1 MVGIQGLSTAAE
13 CATGGRA
20 MAPVG
25 NGVGRAPRKQ
35 KLLDALAELW
45 PSLPFM
51 AFGLWTAWSS
61 LTYSGSLWLSDNEVD
76 GTYLSQLYNVS
87 TLFGGATFIVAALL
101 GFKGKAA
108 AFVSDRTVK
117 IGGLAACLGCLAIIA
132 VGPYYLKSYLSSEVV
147 RSIFWVSSAVTGV
160 GTVLIGL
167 RCGVLYG
174 SLPPRRI
181 LIYAALSQLVAS
193 FVYLLTFAC
202 PDWAPIEHGPSLASI
217 LFFCGLPPAAAVLA
231 CVRPCKASGA
241 GELAEVVRGA
251 DAPTASASSDQPAP
265 SRSRAAADGASG
277 RLRLPTAYWR
287 FAVFTLFIS
296 LLTSMPRAAVVTTHA
311 LVTTFEG
318 SNLLMVL
325 RVIMSIA
332 VIVYALR
339 ADARG
344 VGFGK
349 ICSLLATVSA
359 VATACVSAFG
369 GLSSGLSLVVYFAAN
384 VFEFVMW
391 CLLAFI
397 VVQKRLSAVVV
408 FGTGRGLFMA
418 GCGLGWMLGSTVL
431 PLVDEGTPTTVL
443 FIAIAGIMLLLALG
457 LFSEKDYERLFSP
470 VSEEELSLEDL
481 FDLDRRQR
489 ELESGPKTEKRGRFS
504 RAIEAVSQEY
514 ALSAR
519 ESEVL
524 RCLAMGYGSDRI
536 ADTMQVKVNTVR
548 AHTHNVYVKL
558 DVHSREELM
567 RLVDD
572 AVAKQ

>member
-1 MVGIQGLSTAAE
+1 MAAAGKE
-13 CATGGRA
+13 TGGKFS
-20 MAPVG
+20 
-25 NGVGRAPRKQ
+25 KQ
-35 KLLDALAELW
+35 RLLDALAELW

-51 AFGLWTAWSS
+51 AFGLWSAWSS

-101 GFKGKAA
+101 GFKGRAGA
-108 AFVSDRTVK
+108 LVSDRAVK
-117 IGGLAACLGCLAIIA
+117 IGGLAAGLGCLAIIA
-132 VGPYYLKSYLSSEVV
+132 VGPYYLQSYLGVAV
-147 RSIFWVSSAVTGV
+147 TRSIFWVSAAVTGI
-160 GTVLIGL
+160 GTVLVGL

-193 FVYLLTFAC
+193 FIYLLTFAC

-217 LFFCGLPPAAAVLA
+217 LFFCGLPLAAAVLA

-241 GELAEVVRGA
+241 GELGEAALGVETSSAQAVS
-251 DAPTASASSDQPAP
+251 APSPSSRNATAS
-265 SRSRAAADGASG
+265 GKVSG
-277 RLRLPTAYWR
+277 RLHLPAVYWR
-287 FAVFTLFIS
+287 FAVFTFFIS
-296 LLTSMPRAAVVTTHA
+296 MLTSMPRAAVVTTHA
-311 LVTTFEG
+311 LATTLEG

-325 RVIMSIA
+325 RVVMSAA
-332 VIVYALR
+332 VIVYAIR

-349 ICSLLATVSA
+349 ICSLIATVSA

-369 GLSSGLSLVVYFAAN
+369 GLSSALSLVVYFAAN

-397 VVQKRLSAVVV
+397 VVQKRLPAVVV

-431 PLVDEGTPTTVL
+431 PLIDEGTPTTVL
-443 FIAIAGIMLLLALG
+443 FIAMAGIMLLLALG

>member
-1 MVGIQGLSTAAE
+1 MAAAGKE
-13 CATGGRA
+13 TGGKFS
-20 MAPVG
+20 
-25 NGVGRAPRKQ
+25 KQ
-35 KLLDALAELW
+35 RLLDALAELW

-51 AFGLWTAWSS
+51 AFGLWSAWSS

-87 TLFGGATFIVAALL
+87 TLFGGATFIIAALL
-101 GFKGKAA
+101 GFKGRAGA
-108 AFVSDRTVK
+108 LVSDRAVK
-117 IGGLAACLGCLAIIA
+117 IGGLAAGLGCLAIIA
-132 VGPYYLKSYLSSEVV
+132 VGPYYLQSYLSVAV
-147 RSIFWVSSAVTGV
+147 TRSIFWVSAAVTGI
-160 GTVLIGL
+160 GTVLVGL

-193 FVYLLTFAC
+193 FIYLLTFAC

-217 LFFCGLPPAAAVLA
+217 LFFCGLPLAAAVLA

-241 GELAEVVRGA
+241 GELGEAALGVETSSAQAVS
-251 DAPTASASSDQPAP
+251 APSASS
-265 SRSRAAADGASG
+265 RSATASG
-277 RLRLPTAYWR
+277 RVSSRLRLPAVYWR
-287 FAVFTLFIS
+287 FAVFTFFIS
-296 LLTSMPRAAVVTTHA
+296 MLTSMPRAAVVTTHA
-311 LVTTFEG
+311 LATTLEG

-325 RVIMSIA
+325 RVAMSVA
-332 VIVYALR
+332 VIVYAIR

-349 ICSLLATVSA
+349 ICSLIATVSA

-369 GLSSGLSLVVYFAAN
+369 GLSSALSLVVYFAAN

-397 VVQKRLSAVVV
+397 VVQKRLPAVVV

-443 FIAIAGIMLLLALG
+443 FIAMAGIMLLLALG

>member
-1 MVGIQGLSTAAE
+1 MAAAGKE
-13 CATGGRA
+13 TGGKFS
-20 MAPVG
+20 
-25 NGVGRAPRKQ
+25 KQ
-35 KLLDALAELW
+35 RLLDALAELW

-51 AFGLWTAWSS
+51 AFGLWSAWSS

-87 TLFGGATFIVAALL
+87 TLFGGATFIIAALL
-101 GFKGKAA
+101 GFKGRAGA
-108 AFVSDRTVK
+108 LVSDRAVK
-117 IGGLAACLGCLAIIA
+117 IGGLAAGLGCLAIIA
-132 VGPYYLKSYLSSEVV
+132 VGPYYLQSYLSVAV
-147 RSIFWVSSAVTGV
+147 TRSIFWVSAAVTGI
-160 GTVLIGL
+160 GTVLVGL

-193 FVYLLTFAC
+193 FIYLLTFAC

-217 LFFCGLPPAAAVLA
+217 LFFCGLPLAAAALA

-241 GELAEVVRGA
+241 GELGEAALGVETSSAQAVS
-251 DAPTASASSDQPAP
+251 APSASSRNAT
-265 SRSRAAADGASG
+265 SSG
-277 RLRLPTAYWR
+277 GVSSRLRLPGVYWR
-287 FAVFTLFIS
+287 FAVFTFFIS
-296 LLTSMPRAAVVTTHA
+296 MLTSMPRAAVVTTHA
-311 LVTTFEG
+311 LATTLEG

-325 RVIMSIA
+325 RVVMSVA
-332 VIVYALR
+332 VIVYAIR

-349 ICSLLATVSA
+349 ICSLIATVSA
-359 VATACVSAFG
+359 IATACVSAFG
-369 GLSSGLSLVVYFAAN
+369 GLSSALSLVVYFAAN

-397 VVQKRLSAVVV
+397 VVQKRLPAVVV

-431 PLVDEGTPTTVL
+431 PLIDEGTPTTVL
-443 FIAIAGIMLLLALG
+443 FIAMAGIMLLLALG

>member
-1 MVGIQGLSTAAE
+1 MAAAGKE
-13 CATGGRA
+13 TGGKFS
-20 MAPVG
+20 
-25 NGVGRAPRKQ
+25 KQ
-35 KLLDALAELW
+35 RLLDALAELW

-51 AFGLWTAWSS
+51 AFGLWSAWSS

-87 TLFGGATFIVAALL
+87 TLFGGATFIIAALL
-101 GFKGKAA
+101 GFKGRAGA
-108 AFVSDRTVK
+108 LVSDRAVK
-117 IGGLAACLGCLAIIA
+117 IGGLAAGLGCLAIIA
-132 VGPYYLKSYLSSEVV
+132 VGPYYLQSYLSVAAT
-147 RSIFWVSSAVTGV
+147 RSIFWVSAAVTGI
-160 GTVLIGL
+160 GTVLVGL

-193 FVYLLTFAC
+193 FIYLLTFAC

-217 LFFCGLPPAAAVLA
+217 LFFCGLPLAAAALA

-241 GELAEVVRGA
+241 GELGEAALGAE
-251 DAPTASASSDQPAP
+251 APPAQAGPDSPASSRSATASGRVSS
-265 SRSRAAADGASG
+265 

-287 FAVFTLFIS
+287 FAVFTFFIS

-311 LVTTFEG
+311 LATTFEG

-339 ADARG
+339 AVARG

-431 PLVDEGTPTTVL
+431 PLIDEGTPTTVL
-443 FIAIAGIMLLLALG
+443 FIAMAGIMLLLALG

>member
-1 MVGIQGLSTAAE
+1 MAAAGKE
-13 CATGGRA
+13 TGGKFS
-20 MAPVG
+20 
-25 NGVGRAPRKQ
+25 KQ
-35 KLLDALAELW
+35 RLLDALAELW

-51 AFGLWTAWSS
+51 AFGLWSAWSS

-87 TLFGGATFIVAALL
+87 TLFGGATFIIAALL
-101 GFKGKAA
+101 GFKGRAGA
-108 AFVSDRTVK
+108 LVSDRAVK
-117 IGGLAACLGCLAIIA
+117 IGGLAAGLGCLAIIA
-132 VGPYYLKSYLSSEVV
+132 VGPYYLQSYLSVAV
-147 RSIFWVSSAVTGV
+147 TRSIFWVSAAVTGI
-160 GTVLIGL
+160 GTVLVGL

-193 FVYLLTFAC
+193 FIYLLTFAC

-217 LFFCGLPPAAAVLA
+217 LFFCGLPLAAAALA

-241 GELAEVVRGA
+241 GELGEAALGAE
-251 DAPTASASSDQPAP
+251 APPAQAGPGSPISSRSATASG
-265 SRSRAAADGASG
+265 RVSG
-277 RLRLPTAYWR
+277 RLRLPAVYWR
-287 FAVFTLFIS
+287 FAVFTFFIS
-296 LLTSMPRAAVVTTHA
+296 MLTSMPRAAVVTTHA
-311 LVTTFEG
+311 LATTLEG

-325 RVIMSIA
+325 RVVMSAA
-332 VIVYALR
+332 VIVYAIR

-349 ICSLLATVSA
+349 ICSLIATVSA

-369 GLSSGLSLVVYFAAN
+369 GLSSALSLVVYFAAN

-397 VVQKRLSAVVV
+397 VVQKRLPAVVV

-431 PLVDEGTPTTVL
+431 PLIDEGTPTTVL
-443 FIAIAGIMLLLALG
+443 FIAMAGIMLLLALG

>member
-1 MVGIQGLSTAAE
+1 MAAAGKE
-13 CATGGRA
+13 TGGKFS
-20 MAPVG
+20 
-25 NGVGRAPRKQ
+25 KQ
-35 KLLDALAELW
+35 RLLDALAELW

-51 AFGLWTAWSS
+51 AFGLWSAWSS

-87 TLFGGATFIVAALL
+87 TLFGGATFIIAALL
-101 GFKGKAA
+101 GFKGRAGA
-108 AFVSDRTVK
+108 LVSDRAVK
-117 IGGLAACLGCLAIIA
+117 IGGLAAGLGCLAIIA
-132 VGPYYLKSYLSSEVV
+132 VGPYYLQSYLSVAV
-147 RSIFWVSSAVTGV
+147 TRSIFWVSAAVTGI
-160 GTVLIGL
+160 GTVLVGL

-193 FVYLLTFAC
+193 FIYLLTFAC

-217 LFFCGLPPAAAVLA
+217 LFFCGLPLAAAVLA

-241 GELAEVVRGA
+241 GELGEAALGVETSSAQAVS
-251 DAPTASASSDQPAP
+251 APSASS
-265 SRSRAAADGASG
+265 RSATASG
-277 RLRLPTAYWR
+277 RVSDRLRLPAVYWR
-287 FAVFTLFIS
+287 FAVFTFFIS
-296 LLTSMPRAAVVTTHA
+296 MLTSMPRAAVVTTHA
-311 LVTTFEG
+311 LATTLEG

-325 RVIMSIA
+325 RVVMSAA
-332 VIVYALR
+332 VIVYAIR

-349 ICSLLATVSA
+349 ICSLIATVSA

-369 GLSSGLSLVVYFAAN
+369 GLSSALSLVVYFAAN

-397 VVQKRLSAVVV
+397 VVQKRLPAVVV

-443 FIAIAGIMLLLALG
+443 FIAMAGIMLLLALG

-504 RAIEAVSQEY
+504 RAIEAVSQKY

>member
-1 MVGIQGLSTAAE
+1 MAAAGKE
-13 CATGGRA
+13 TGGKFS
-20 MAPVG
+20 
-25 NGVGRAPRKQ
+25 KQ
-35 KLLDALAELW
+35 RLLDALAELW

-51 AFGLWTAWSS
+51 AFGLWSAWSS

-87 TLFGGATFIVAALL
+87 TLFGGATFIIAALL
-101 GFKGKAA
+101 GFKGRAGA
-108 AFVSDRTVK
+108 LVSDRAVK
-117 IGGLAACLGCLAIIA
+117 IGGLAAGLGCLAIIA
-132 VGPYYLKSYLSSEVV
+132 VGPYYLQSYLSVAV
-147 RSIFWVSSAVTGV
+147 TRSIFWVSAAVTGI
-160 GTVLIGL
+160 GTVLVGL

-193 FVYLLTFAC
+193 FIYLLTFAC

-217 LFFCGLPPAAAVLA
+217 LFFCGLPLAAAVLA

-241 GELAEVVRGA
+241 GELGEAALGVETSSAQAVS
-251 DAPTASASSDQPAP
+251 APSASS
-265 SRSRAAADGASG
+265 RSATASG
-277 RLRLPTAYWR
+277 RVSDRLRLPAVYWR
-287 FAVFTLFIS
+287 FAVFTFFIS
-296 LLTSMPRAAVVTTHA
+296 MLTSMPRAAVVTTHA
-311 LVTTFEG
+311 LATTLEG

-325 RVIMSIA
+325 RVVMSAA
-332 VIVYALR
+332 VIVYAIR

-349 ICSLLATVSA
+349 ICSLIATVSA
-359 VATACVSAFG
+359 IATACVSAFG
-369 GLSSGLSLVVYFAAN
+369 GLSSALSLVVYFAAN

-397 VVQKRLSAVVV
+397 VVQKRLPAVVV

-443 FIAIAGIMLLLALG
+443 FIAMAGIMLLLALG

-504 RAIEAVSQEY
+504 RAIEAVSQKY

>member
-1 MVGIQGLSTAAE
+1 MAAAGKE
-13 CATGGRA
+13 TGGKFS
-20 MAPVG
+20 
-25 NGVGRAPRKQ
+25 KQ
-35 KLLDALAELW
+35 RLLDALAELW

-51 AFGLWTAWSS
+51 AFGLWSAWSS

-101 GFKGKAA
+101 GFKGRAGA
-108 AFVSDRTVK
+108 LVSDRAVK
-117 IGGLAACLGCLAIIA
+117 IGGLAAGLGCLAIIA
-132 VGPYYLKSYLSSEVV
+132 VGPYYLQSYLSVAV
-147 RSIFWVSSAVTGV
+147 TRSIFWVSAAVTGI
-160 GTVLIGL
+160 GTVLVGL

-193 FVYLLTFAC
+193 FIYLLTFAC

-217 LFFCGLPPAAAVLA
+217 LFFCGLPLAAAVLA

-241 GELAEVVRGA
+241 GELGEAALGVETSSAQAVS
-251 DAPTASASSDQPAP
+251 APSASS
-265 SRSRAAADGASG
+265 RSATASGRVSG
-277 RLRLPTAYWR
+277 RLRLPAVYWR
-287 FAVFTLFIS
+287 FAVFTFFIS
-296 LLTSMPRAAVVTTHA
+296 MLTSMPRAAVVTTHA
-311 LVTTFEG
+311 MATTLEG

-325 RVIMSIA
+325 RVVMSAA
-332 VIVYALR
+332 VIVYAIR

-349 ICSLLATVSA
+349 ICSLIATVSA

-369 GLSSGLSLVVYFAAN
+369 GLSSALSLVVYFAAN

-397 VVQKRLSAVVV
+397 VVQKRLPAVVV

-431 PLVDEGTPTTVL
+431 PLIDEGTPTTVL
-443 FIAIAGIMLLLALG
+443 FIAMAGIMLLLALG

>member
-1 MVGIQGLSTAAE
+1 MAAAGKE
-13 CATGGRA
+13 TGGKFS
-20 MAPVG
+20 
-25 NGVGRAPRKQ
+25 KQ
-35 KLLDALAELW
+35 RLLDALAELW

-51 AFGLWTAWSS
+51 AFGLWSAWSS

-87 TLFGGATFIVAALL
+87 TLFGGATFIIAALL
-101 GFKGKAA
+101 GFKGRAGA
-108 AFVSDRTVK
+108 LVSDRAVK

-132 VGPYYLKSYLSSEVV
+132 VGPYYLQSYLSSEVI
-147 RSIFWVSSAVTGV
+147 RSIFWVSAAVTGV

-181 LIYAALSQLVAS
+181 LIYAALSQFVAS
-193 FVYLLTFAC
+193 FIYLLTFAC

-217 LFFCGLPPAAAVLA
+217 LFFCGLPPAAAALA

-241 GELAEVVRGA
+241 GELGEAVLGAEVPSAQAGS
-251 DAPTASASSDQPAP
+251 DSPASPRNATSSGGV
-265 SRSRAAADGASG
+265 SS
-277 RLRLPTAYWR
+277 RLRLPGVYWR
-287 FAVFTLFIS
+287 FAVFTFFIS
-296 LLTSMPRAAVVTTHA
+296 MLTSMPRAAVVTTHA
-311 LVTTFEG
+311 LATTLEG

-325 RVIMSIA
+325 RVVMSAA
-332 VIVYALR
+332 VIVYAIR

-349 ICSLLATVSA
+349 ICSLIATVSA
-359 VATACVSAFG
+359 IATACVSAFG
-369 GLSSGLSLVVYFAAN
+369 GLSSALSLVVYFAAN

-397 VVQKRLSAVVV
+397 VVQKRLPAVVV

-443 FIAIAGIMLLLALG
+443 FIAMAGIMLLLALG

>member
-1 MVGIQGLSTAAE
+1 MAA
-13 CATGGRA
+13 AGKGTGEKFS
-20 MAPVG
+20 
-25 NGVGRAPRKQ
+25 KQ
-35 KLLDALAELW
+35 RLLDALAELW

-51 AFGLWTAWSS
+51 AFGLWSAWSS

-101 GFKGKAA
+101 GFKGRAGA
-108 AFVSDRTVK
+108 LVSDRAVK
-117 IGGLAACLGCLAIIA
+117 IGALAAGLGCLAIIA
-132 VGPYYLKSYLSSEVV
+132 VGPYYLQSYLSVAAT
-147 RSIFWVSSAVTGV
+147 RSIFWVSAAVTGI
-160 GTVLIGL
+160 GTVLVGL

-193 FVYLLTFAC
+193 FIYLLTFAC

-217 LFFCGLPPAAAVLA
+217 LFFCGLPLAAAALA

-241 GELAEVVRGA
+241 GELGEAALGAE
-251 DAPTASASSDQPAP
+251 APPAQAGPDSPASSRSATASGRVSS
-265 SRSRAAADGASG
+265 
-277 RLRLPTAYWR
+277 RLRLPAVYWR
-287 FAVFTLFIS
+287 FAVFTFFIS
-296 LLTSMPRAAVVTTHA
+296 MLTSMPRAAVVTTHA
-311 LVTTFEG
+311 LATTLEG

-325 RVIMSIA
+325 RVAMSVA
-332 VIVYALR
+332 VIVYAIR

-349 ICSLLATVSA
+349 ICSLIATVSA

-369 GLSSGLSLVVYFAAN
+369 GLSSALSLVVYFAAN

-397 VVQKRLSAVVV
+397 VVQKRLPAVVV

-431 PLVDEGTPTTVL
+431 PLIDEGTPTTVL
-443 FIAIAGIMLLLALG
+443 FIAMAGIMLLLALG

-504 RAIEAVSQEY
+504 RAIEAVSQKY

>member
-1 MVGIQGLSTAAE
+1 MAAAGKE
-13 CATGGRA
+13 TGGKFS
-20 MAPVG
+20 
-25 NGVGRAPRKQ
+25 KQ
-35 KLLDALAELW
+35 RLLDALAELW

-51 AFGLWTAWSS
+51 AFGLWSAWSS

-87 TLFGGATFIVAALL
+87 TLFGGATFIIAALL
-101 GFKGKAA
+101 GFKGRAGA
-108 AFVSDRTVK
+108 LVSDRAVK
-117 IGGLAACLGCLAIIA
+117 IGGLAAGLGCLAIIA
-132 VGPYYLKSYLSSEVV
+132 VGPYYLQSYLSVAV
-147 RSIFWVSSAVTGV
+147 TRSIFWVSAAVTGI
-160 GTVLIGL
+160 GTVLVGL

-193 FVYLLTFAC
+193 FIYLLTFAC

-217 LFFCGLPPAAAVLA
+217 LFFCGLPLAAAVLA

-241 GELAEVVRGA
+241 GELGEAALGVETSSAQAVS
-251 DAPTASASSDQPAP
+251 APSASS
-265 SRSRAAADGASG
+265 RSATASG
-277 RLRLPTAYWR
+277 RVSDRLRLPAVYWR
-287 FAVFTLFIS
+287 FAVFTFFIS
-296 LLTSMPRAAVVTTHA
+296 MLTSMPRAAVVTTHA
-311 LVTTFEG
+311 LATTLEG

-325 RVIMSIA
+325 RVVMSAA
-332 VIVYALR
+332 VIVYAIR

-349 ICSLLATVSA
+349 ICSLIATVSA
-359 VATACVSAFG
+359 IATACVSAFG
-369 GLSSGLSLVVYFAAN
+369 GLSSALSLVVYFAAN

-397 VVQKRLSAVVV
+397 VVQKRLPAVVV

-443 FIAIAGIMLLLALG
+443 FIAMAGIMLLLALG

>member
-1 MVGIQGLSTAAE
+1 MTASEEGAE
-13 CATGGRA
+13 
-20 MAPVG
+20 
-25 NGVGRAPRKQ
+25 RAPGKQ
-35 KLLDALAELW
+35 KLLDALAALW

-51 AFGLWTAWSS
+51 AFGLWSAWSS

-87 TLFGGATFIVAALL
+87 TLFGGATFIVAALF

-108 AFVSDRTVK
+108 ALMSDRAVK
-117 IGGLAACLGCLAIIA
+117 AGGLIACLGCLSIIA
-132 VGPYYLKSYLSSEVV
+132 VGPYYLQSYLDLTAS
-147 RSIFWVSSAVTGV
+147 RIIFLMSAAATGV

-167 RCGVLYG
+167 RCGALYG

-193 FVYLLTFAC
+193 FIYLLTFAF

-217 LFFCGLPPAAAVLA
+217 LIFCGLPLVTAALA
-231 CVRPCKASGA
+231 CVRPCKATGVVESI
-241 GELAEVVRGA
+241 EVVSTTA
-251 DAPTASASSDQPAP
+251 DVQPPCAVP
-265 SRSRAAADGASG
+265 SQISLSGGVGSG
-277 RLRLPTAYWR
+277 RLRLPVSYWR
-287 FAVFTLFIS
+287 FAVFTFFIS
-296 LLTSMPRAAVVTTHA
+296 MLTSMPRAAVVTTHA
-311 LVTTFEG
+311 LATTLEG

-325 RVIMSIA
+325 RVAMSIA
-332 VIVYALR
+332 VIVYAVR

-344 VGFGK
+344 MGFGK
-349 ICSLLATVSA
+349 ICSLLAVVSA

-397 VVQKRLSAVVV
+397 VVQKRLPAVVV

-418 GCGLGWMLGSTVL
+418 GCGIGWMLGSTVL
-431 PLVDEGTPTTVL
+431 PLIEEGTPTTVL
-443 FIAIAGIMLLLALG
+443 FIAMAGVMLVLALG

-489 ELESGPKTEKRGRFS
+489 ELDPGPKTEKRGRFS
-504 RAIEAVSQEY
+504 NAVDEVAQAF
-514 ALSAR
+514 ALSTR
-519 ESEVL
+519 EAEVL
-524 RCLAMGYGSDRI
+524 RYLAMGYGSERI

>member
-1 MVGIQGLSTAAE
+1 MAAAGKE
-13 CATGGRA
+13 TGGKFS
-20 MAPVG
+20 
-25 NGVGRAPRKQ
+25 KQ
-35 KLLDALAELW
+35 RLLDALAELW

-51 AFGLWTAWSS
+51 AFGLWSAWSS

-87 TLFGGATFIVAALL
+87 TLFGGATFIIAALL
-101 GFKGKAA
+101 GFKGRAGA
-108 AFVSDRTVK
+108 LVSDRAVK
-117 IGGLAACLGCLAIIA
+117 IGGLAAGLGCLAIIA
-132 VGPYYLKSYLSSEVV
+132 VGPYYLQSYLSVAV
-147 RSIFWVSSAVTGV
+147 TRSIFWVSAAVTGI
-160 GTVLIGL
+160 GTVLVGL

-193 FVYLLTFAC
+193 FIYLLTFAC

-217 LFFCGLPPAAAVLA
+217 LFFCGLPLAAAVLA

-241 GELAEVVRGA
+241 GELGEAALGVETSSAQAVS
-251 DAPTASASSDQPAP
+251 APSASS
-265 SRSRAAADGASG
+265 RSATASG
-277 RLRLPTAYWR
+277 RVSDRLRLPAVYWR
-287 FAVFTLFIS
+287 FAVFTFFIS
-296 LLTSMPRAAVVTTHA
+296 MLTSMPRAAVVTTHA
-311 LVTTFEG
+311 LATTLEG

-325 RVIMSIA
+325 RVVMSAA
-332 VIVYALR
+332 VIVYAIR

-349 ICSLLATVSA
+349 ICSLIATVSA

-369 GLSSGLSLVVYFAAN
+369 GLSSALSLVVYFAAN

-397 VVQKRLSAVVV
+397 VVQKRLPAVVV

-431 PLVDEGTPTTVL
+431 PLIDEGTPTTVL
-443 FIAIAGIMLLLALG
+443 FIAMAGIMLLLALG

>member
-1 MVGIQGLSTAAE
+1 MAAAGKE
-13 CATGGRA
+13 TGGKFS
-20 MAPVG
+20 
-25 NGVGRAPRKQ
+25 KQ
-35 KLLDALAELW
+35 RLLDALAELW

-51 AFGLWTAWSS
+51 AFGLWSAWSS

-87 TLFGGATFIVAALL
+87 TLFGGATFIIAALL
-101 GFKGKAA
+101 GFKGRAGA
-108 AFVSDRTVK
+108 LVSDRAVK
-117 IGGLAACLGCLAIIA
+117 IGGLAAGLGCLAIIA
-132 VGPYYLKSYLSSEVV
+132 VGPYYLQSYLSVAV
-147 RSIFWVSSAVTGV
+147 TRSIFWVSAAVTGI
-160 GTVLIGL
+160 GTVLVGL

-193 FVYLLTFAC
+193 FIYLLTFAC

-217 LFFCGLPPAAAVLA
+217 LFFCGLPLAAAVLA

-241 GELAEVVRGA
+241 GELGEAALGVETSSAQAVS
-251 DAPTASASSDQPAP
+251 APSASS
-265 SRSRAAADGASG
+265 RSATASG
-277 RLRLPTAYWR
+277 RVSDRLRLPAVYWR
-287 FAVFTLFIS
+287 FAVFTFFIS
-296 LLTSMPRAAVVTTHA
+296 MLTSMPRAAVVTTHA
-311 LVTTFEG
+311 LATTLEG

-325 RVIMSIA
+325 RVVMSAA
-332 VIVYALR
+332 VIVYAIR

-349 ICSLLATVSA
+349 ICSLIATVSA
-359 VATACVSAFG
+359 IATACVSAFG
-369 GLSSGLSLVVYFAAN
+369 GLSSALSLVVHFAAN

-397 VVQKRLSAVVV
+397 VVQKRLPAVVV

-443 FIAIAGIMLLLALG
+443 FIAMAGIMLLLALG

>member
-1 MVGIQGLSTAAE
+1 MAAAGKE
-13 CATGGRA
+13 TGGKFS
-20 MAPVG
+20 
-25 NGVGRAPRKQ
+25 KQ
-35 KLLDALAELW
+35 RLLDALAELW

-51 AFGLWTAWSS
+51 AFGLWSAWSS

-87 TLFGGATFIVAALL
+87 TLFGGATFIIAALL
-101 GFKGKAA
+101 GFKGRAGA
-108 AFVSDRTVK
+108 LVSDRAVK
-117 IGGLAACLGCLAIIA
+117 IGGLAAGLGCLAIIA
-132 VGPYYLKSYLSSEVV
+132 VGPYYLQSYLSVAV
-147 RSIFWVSSAVTGV
+147 TRSIFWVSAAVTGI
-160 GTVLIGL
+160 GTVLVGL

-193 FVYLLTFAC
+193 FIYLLTFAC

-217 LFFCGLPPAAAVLA
+217 LFFCGLPLAAAVLA

-241 GELAEVVRGA
+241 GELGEAALGVETSSAQAVS
-251 DAPTASASSDQPAP
+251 APSASS
-265 SRSRAAADGASG
+265 RSATASGRVSG
-277 RLRLPTAYWR
+277 RLRLPAVYWR
-287 FAVFTLFIS
+287 FAVFTFFIS
-296 LLTSMPRAAVVTTHA
+296 MLTSMPRAAVVTTHA
-311 LVTTFEG
+311 LATTLEG

-325 RVIMSIA
+325 RVVMSAA
-332 VIVYALR
+332 VIVYAIR

-349 ICSLLATVSA
+349 ICSLIATVSA

-369 GLSSGLSLVVYFAAN
+369 GLSSALSLVVYFAAN

-397 VVQKRLSAVVV
+397 VVQKRLPAVVV

-443 FIAIAGIMLLLALG
+443 FIAMAGIMLLLALG

>member
-1 MVGIQGLSTAAE
+1 MAAAGKE
-13 CATGGRA
+13 TGGKFS
-20 MAPVG
+20 
-25 NGVGRAPRKQ
+25 KQ
-35 KLLDALAELW
+35 RLLDALAELW

-51 AFGLWTAWSS
+51 AFGLWSAWSS

-87 TLFGGATFIVAALL
+87 TLFGGATFIIAALL
-101 GFKGKAA
+101 GFKGRAGA
-108 AFVSDRTVK
+108 LVSDRAVK
-117 IGGLAACLGCLAIIA
+117 IGGLAAGLGCLAIIA
-132 VGPYYLKSYLSSEVV
+132 VGPYYLQSYLSVAV
-147 RSIFWVSSAVTGV
+147 TRSIFWVSAAVTGI
-160 GTVLIGL
+160 GTVLVGL

-193 FVYLLTFAC
+193 FIYLLTFAC

-217 LFFCGLPPAAAVLA
+217 LFFCGLPLAAAVLA

-241 GELAEVVRGA
+241 GELGEAALGVETSSAQAVS
-251 DAPTASASSDQPAP
+251 APSASS
-265 SRSRAAADGASG
+265 RSATASGRVSG
-277 RLRLPTAYWR
+277 RLRLPAVYWR
-287 FAVFTLFIS
+287 FAVFTFFIS
-296 LLTSMPRAAVVTTHA
+296 MLTSMPRAAVVTTHA
-311 LVTTFEG
+311 LATTLEG

-325 RVIMSIA
+325 RVVMSAA
-332 VIVYALR
+332 VIVYAIR

-349 ICSLLATVSA
+349 ICSLIATVSA

-369 GLSSGLSLVVYFAAN
+369 GLSSALSLVVYFAAN

-397 VVQKRLSAVVV
+397 VVQKRLPAVVV

-431 PLVDEGTPTTVL
+431 PLIDEGTPTTVL
-443 FIAIAGIMLLLALG
+443 FIAMAGIMLLLALG

>member
-1 MVGIQGLSTAAE
+1 MAAAGKE
-13 CATGGRA
+13 TGGKFS
-20 MAPVG
+20 
-25 NGVGRAPRKQ
+25 KQ
-35 KLLDALAELW
+35 RLLDALAELW

-51 AFGLWTAWSS
+51 AFGLWSAWSS

-101 GFKGKAA
+101 GFKGRAGA
-108 AFVSDRTVK
+108 LVSDRAVK
-117 IGGLAACLGCLAIIA
+117 IGGLAAGLGCLAIIA
-132 VGPYYLKSYLSSEVV
+132 VGPYYLQSYLSFAVT
-147 RSIFWVSSAVTGV
+147 RSIFWVSAAVTGI
-160 GTVLIGL
+160 GTVLVGL

-193 FVYLLTFAC
+193 FIYLLTFAC

-217 LFFCGLPPAAAVLA
+217 LFFCGLPLAAAALA

-241 GELAEVVRGA
+241 GELGEAALGAE
-251 DAPTASASSDQPAP
+251 APPAQAGPGSPISSRSATASG
-265 SRSRAAADGASG
+265 RVSG
-277 RLRLPTAYWR
+277 RLRLPAVYWR
-287 FAVFTLFIS
+287 FAVFTFFIS
-296 LLTSMPRAAVVTTHA
+296 MLTSMPRAAVVTTHA
-311 LVTTFEG
+311 LATTLEG

-325 RVIMSIA
+325 RVVMSAA
-332 VIVYALR
+332 VIVYAIR

-431 PLVDEGTPTTVL
+431 PLIDEGTPTTVL
-443 FIAIAGIMLLLALG
+443 FIAMAGIMLLLALG

>member
-1 MVGIQGLSTAAE
+1 MAAAGKE
-13 CATGGRA
+13 TGGKF
-20 MAPVG
+20 G
-25 NGVGRAPRKQ
+25 KQ
-35 KLLDALAELW
+35 RLLDALAELW

-51 AFGLWTAWSS
+51 AFGLWSAWSS

-101 GFKGKAA
+101 GFKGRAGA
-108 AFVSDRTVK
+108 LVSDRAVK
-117 IGGLAACLGCLAIIA
+117 IGGLAAGLGCLAIIA
-132 VGPYYLKSYLSSEVV
+132 VGPYYLQSYLSVAV
-147 RSIFWVSSAVTGV
+147 TRSIFWVSAAVTGI
-160 GTVLIGL
+160 GTVLVGL

-193 FVYLLTFAC
+193 FIYLLTFAC

-217 LFFCGLPPAAAVLA
+217 LFFCGLPLAAAVLA

-241 GELAEVVRGA
+241 GELGEAALGVETSSAQAVS
-251 DAPTASASSDQPAP
+251 APSASS
-265 SRSRAAADGASG
+265 RSATASGRVSG
-277 RLRLPTAYWR
+277 RLRLPAVYWR
-287 FAVFTLFIS
+287 FAVFTFFIS
-296 LLTSMPRAAVVTTHA
+296 MLTSMPRAAVVTTHA
-311 LVTTFEG
+311 LATTLEG

-325 RVIMSIA
+325 RVVMSAA
-332 VIVYALR
+332 VIVYAIR

-349 ICSLLATVSA
+349 ICSLIATVSA

-369 GLSSGLSLVVYFAAN
+369 GLSSALSLVVYFAAN

-397 VVQKRLSAVVV
+397 VVQKRLPAVVV

-431 PLVDEGTPTTVL
+431 PLIDEGTPTTVL
-443 FIAIAGIMLLLALG
+443 FIAMAGIMLLLALG

>member
-1 MVGIQGLSTAAE
+1 MAAAGKE
-13 CATGGRA
+13 TGGKFS
-20 MAPVG
+20 
-25 NGVGRAPRKQ
+25 KQ
-35 KLLDALAELW
+35 RLLDALAELW

-51 AFGLWTAWSS
+51 AFGLWSAWSS

-87 TLFGGATFIVAALL
+87 TLFGGATFIIAALL
-101 GFKGKAA
+101 GFKGRAGA
-108 AFVSDRTVK
+108 LVSDRAVK
-117 IGGLAACLGCLAIIA
+117 IGGLAAGLGCLAIIA
-132 VGPYYLKSYLSSEVV
+132 VGPYYLQSYLSVAV
-147 RSIFWVSSAVTGV
+147 TRSIFWVSAAVTGI
-160 GTVLIGL
+160 GTVLVGL

-193 FVYLLTFAC
+193 FIYLLTFAC

-217 LFFCGLPPAAAVLA
+217 LFFCGLPLAAAVLA

-241 GELAEVVRGA
+241 GELGEAALGVETSSAQAVS
-251 DAPTASASSDQPAP
+251 APSASS
-265 SRSRAAADGASG
+265 RSATASG
-277 RLRLPTAYWR
+277 RVSSRLRLPAVYWR
-287 FAVFTLFIS
+287 FAVFTFFIS
-296 LLTSMPRAAVVTTHA
+296 MLTSMPRAAVVTTHA
-311 LVTTFEG
+311 LATTLEG

-325 RVIMSIA
+325 RVAMSVA
-332 VIVYALR
+332 VIVYAIR

-349 ICSLLATVSA
+349 ICSLIATVSA

-369 GLSSGLSLVVYFAAN
+369 GLSSALSLVVYFAAN

-397 VVQKRLSAVVV
+397 VVQKRLPAVVV

-431 PLVDEGTPTTVL
+431 PLIDEGTPTTVL
-443 FIAIAGIMLLLALG
+443 FIAMAGIMLLLALG

-504 RAIEAVSQEY
+504 RAIEAVSQKY

>member
-1 MVGIQGLSTAAE
+1 MAAAGKE
-13 CATGGRA
+13 TGGKFS
-20 MAPVG
+20 
-25 NGVGRAPRKQ
+25 KQ
-35 KLLDALAELW
+35 RLLDALAELW

-51 AFGLWTAWSS
+51 AFGLWSAWSS

-87 TLFGGATFIVAALL
+87 TLFGGATFIIAALL
-101 GFKGKAA
+101 GFKGRAGA
-108 AFVSDRTVK
+108 LVSDRAVK
-117 IGGLAACLGCLAIIA
+117 IGGLAAGLGCLAIIA
-132 VGPYYLKSYLSSEVV
+132 VGPYYLQSYLSVAAT
-147 RSIFWVSSAVTGV
+147 RSIFWVSAAVTGI
-160 GTVLIGL
+160 GTVLVGL

-193 FVYLLTFAC
+193 FIYLLTFAC

-217 LFFCGLPPAAAVLA
+217 LFFCGLPLAAAALA

-241 GELAEVVRGA
+241 GELGEAALGAE
-251 DAPTASASSDQPAP
+251 APPAQAGPDSPASSRSATASGRVSS
-265 SRSRAAADGASG
+265 
-277 RLRLPTAYWR
+277 RLRLPAVYWR
-287 FAVFTLFIS
+287 FAVFTFFIS
-296 LLTSMPRAAVVTTHA
+296 MLTSMPRAAVVTTHA
-311 LVTTFEG
+311 LATTLEG

-325 RVIMSIA
+325 RVVMSAA
-332 VIVYALR
+332 VIVYAIR

-349 ICSLLATVSA
+349 ICSLIATVSA
-359 VATACVSAFG
+359 IATACVSAFG
-369 GLSSGLSLVVYFAAN
+369 GLSSALSLVVYFAAN

-397 VVQKRLSAVVV
+397 VVQKRLPAVVV

-431 PLVDEGTPTTVL
+431 PLIDEGTPTTVL
-443 FIAIAGIMLLLALG
+443 FIAMAGIMLLLALG

-504 RAIEAVSQEY
+504 RAIEAVSQKY

>member
-1 MVGIQGLSTAAE
+1 MAAAGKE
-13 CATGGRA
+13 TGGKFS
-20 MAPVG
+20 
-25 NGVGRAPRKQ
+25 KQ
-35 KLLDALAELW
+35 RLLDALAELW

-51 AFGLWTAWSS
+51 AFGLWSAWSS

-101 GFKGKAA
+101 GFKGRAGA
-108 AFVSDRTVK
+108 LVSDRAVK
-117 IGGLAACLGCLAIIA
+117 IGGLAAGLGCLAIIA
-132 VGPYYLKSYLSSEVV
+132 VGPYYLQSYLSVAV
-147 RSIFWVSSAVTGV
+147 TRSIFWVSAAVTGI
-160 GTVLIGL
+160 GTVLVGL

-193 FVYLLTFAC
+193 FIYLLTFAC

-217 LFFCGLPPAAAVLA
+217 LFFCGLPLAAAVLA

-241 GELAEVVRGA
+241 GELGEAALGVETSSAQAVS
-251 DAPTASASSDQPAP
+251 APSASS
-265 SRSRAAADGASG
+265 RSATASGRVSG
-277 RLRLPTAYWR
+277 RLRLPAVYWR
-287 FAVFTLFIS
+287 FAVFTFFIS
-296 LLTSMPRAAVVTTHA
+296 MLTSMPRAAVVTTHA
-311 LVTTFEG
+311 LATTLEG

-325 RVIMSIA
+325 RVVMSAA
-332 VIVYALR
+332 VIVYAIR

-349 ICSLLATVSA
+349 ICSLIATVSA

-369 GLSSGLSLVVYFAAN
+369 GLSSALSLVVYFAAN

-397 VVQKRLSAVVV
+397 VVQKRLPAVVV

-431 PLVDEGTPTTVL
+431 PLIDEGTPTTVL
-443 FIAIAGIMLLLALG
+443 FIAMAGIMLLLALG